1 MGTLASMSAT
11 QAPAVS
17 AIAFQLSAALENYQ
31 MQIDALAD
39 PRSQQHQYDL
49 VGRGLDQV
57 RMLKG
62 ALPQLS
68 VHMVEVVICHAE
80 LMKGLWLA
88 GVQSQ
93 AFAEQSLGSLRSKH
107 RDAVAAM
114 RERCL
119 RVFSRQ

>member
-1 MGTLASMSAT
+1 MSVT

-17 AIAFQLSAALENYQ
+17 AIAFQLFAALENYE
-31 MQIDALAD
+31 MQIDALAN
-39 PRSQQHQYDL
+39 PLSQRRQYDL

-68 VHMVEVVICHAE
+68 VHMVEVVICHVE
-80 LMKGLWLA
+80 LMKALWLA
-88 GVQSQ
+88 SSQ
-93 AFAEQSLGSLRSKH
+93 GEAISEQLLGGLRAKH